1 MFNDTEFSICRPI
14 FITKQKKIYREQII
28 QPIDFV
34 DIKQPIS
41 ETNQATLFSYV
52 LSLR

>member
-1 MFNDTEFSICRPI
+1 MLMIQNLAFADPFSLLNR
-14 FITKQKKIYREQII
+14 KKIYREQII